1 MPMKKQHSPEFKAQ
15 IVKEILKEEKTMAQI
30 ASEYGVHPVQLSQWK
45 KTALENLSS
54 VFVDERKV
62 AKQQKAQEAEI
73 ERLYSKVGKLTTQLE
88 WLKKKSG
95 IDPEQR
101 WPLGNG

>member
-1 MPMKKQHSPEFKAQ
+1 MGYTMAMKKQYSPEFKAKVVQ
-15 IVKEILKEEKTMAQI
+15 EVLKEEKTMAQI

-45 KTALENLSS
+45 KTALENLAN
-54 VFVDERKV
+54 VFVDDRKA

-88 WLKKKSG
+88 WVKKKSG

-101 WPLGNG
+101 